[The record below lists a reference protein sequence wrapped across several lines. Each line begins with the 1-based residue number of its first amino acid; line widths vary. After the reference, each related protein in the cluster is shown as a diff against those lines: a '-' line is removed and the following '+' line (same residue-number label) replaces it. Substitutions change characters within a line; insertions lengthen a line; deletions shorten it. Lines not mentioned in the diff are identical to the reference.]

1 MGSGESLHAVE
12 TVILLLLVLVAAFA
26 AVARRLKVP
35 YPIVLVL
42 AGLVISFFPR
52 MPRVPLDPN
61 IVFVIFLPP
70 LLYSSAWAMSWREF
84 RRNAVVIGLLAVS
97 MGQAHALGRVIER
110 HGRISLYVSTMAFE
124 WVMVAFIWMGVRRRG
139 VKMRE
144 LVGGKWKAPEDALLD
159 VAIAFVYWIC
169 ALGILALVRLA
180 LGLISLNQAENAKK
194 MNELSKTLG
203 FLAPHSNLEFALFV
217 ALALTA
223 GFCEEI
229 IFRGYLQKQFAAA
242 SGITSIG
249 IIAQGVL
256 FGAAHGYQG
265 AKLMFT
271 IGVYGALF
279 GILAAWRKS
288 LRPGMMAH
296 FLQDFISGLLLRF
309 LTQAPR

>member
-1 MGSGESLHAVE
+1 MAMDSEPLAPAVLPE
-12 TVILLLLVLVAAFA
+12 VAPASAPSTSQLIAPWWHTAVLV
-26 AVARRLKVP
+26 
-35 YPIVLVL
+35 IV
-42 AGLVISFFPR
+42 
-52 MPRVPLDPN
+52 
-61 IVFVIFLPP
+61 
-70 LLYSSAWAMSWREF
+70 
-84 RRNAVVIGLLAVS
+84 LLAVS

-110 HGRISLYVSTMAFE
+110 HSRISLYVSTMAFE

-139 VKMRE
+139 IRVRE

-265 AKLMFT
+265 TKLMFT

>member
-1 MGSGESLHAVE
+1 MAMDSEPLAPAAMPEVAPASAPSTPQLIAPWWHTA
-12 TVILLLLVLVAAFA
+12 VLV
-26 AVARRLKVP
+26 
-35 YPIVLVL
+35 IV
-42 AGLVISFFPR
+42 
-52 MPRVPLDPN
+52 
-61 IVFVIFLPP
+61 
-70 LLYSSAWAMSWREF
+70 
-84 RRNAVVIGLLAVS
+84 LLAVS

-110 HGRISLYVSTMAFE
+110 HSR
-124 WVMVAFIWMGVRRRG
+124 
-139 VKMRE
+139 
-144 LVGGKWKAPEDALLD
+144 
-159 VAIAFVYWIC
+159 
-169 ALGILALVRLA
+169 
-180 LGLISLNQAENAKK
+180 
-194 MNELSKTLG
+194 
-203 FLAPHSNLEFALFV
+203 LEFALFV

-265 AKLMFT
+265 TKLMFT